1 MITSTYKNSL
11 ENYCDSIF
19 DELTGISKQV
29 RDLISK
35 LERLEGKTKQ
45 QLEPEVNLLNEIS
58 HTIDWKLD
66 IIDKTCPL
74 APNSSERDSESEISV
89 RVPGF

>member
-1 MITSTYKNSL
+1 MITSAYIKSL
-11 ENYCDSIF
+11 DNYCDSIY

-45 QLEPEVNLLNEIS
+45 QLGPQVDLLNEIA

-74 APNSSERDSESEISV
+74 DPDRST
-89 RVPGF
+89 RVS